1 MSIRKFS
8 KNLLSNF
15 KNVFVDF
22 KHKRVLIISL
32 GFFTAFIL
40 ILSVFP
46 KASKPVEIKETTKS
60 QADNIKE
67 EFSTFGKNVNEN
79 IFIKDVEKQLSD
91 MNNRYEEQKEAV
103 KQLTDH
109 ESFLADYIGKLE
121 SGLKKIDERLA
132 KIETNQTMVS
142 LQNQI
147 SPQQQKSDIELE
159 YVKIMPIEKNNEND
173 KQVRLPI
180 GSYAQG
186 TLLTGVY
193 APVDSSNPLPVLI
206 RLDEA
211 FVGPNNSRVPL
222 KGTFLIGKAYGDITT
237 HRALIQIVSI
247 STVLPDGRAFE
258 KEGSYGYVTDNA
270 HLFGLPGIYVE
281 NTGKQLG
288 VSFISGFM
296 SGASQAFADAE
307 TTSIVGAEGQV
318 SRVVTGNSTKNA
330 TFQGLASSASQL
342 SEYYQKQLEKIV
354 PAVQIEPGKTVY
366 FYVQKG
372 VTIEGLRKSD
382 NLTVQYID

>member
-1 MSIRKFS
+1 MSIRKSF
-8 KNLLSNF
+8 KNLLSHF
-15 KNVFVDF
+15 KNTFVNF

-32 GFFTAFIL
+32 GFFTAFML
-40 ILSVFP
+40 ILSIFP
-46 KASKPVEIKETTKS
+46 KAPKSVAIKETTKS
-60 QADNIKE
+60 QADSIKK
-67 EFSTFGKNVNEN
+67 EFSSFGENVNEK
-79 IFIKDVEKQLSD
+79 IFIRDVEKQLSD
-91 MNNRYEEQKEAV
+91 MDSSYKEQKEAI
-103 KQLTDH
+103 KQITDH

-132 KIETNQTMVS
+132 KIEINQTMTS

-147 SPQQQKSDIELE
+147 FPQQQKSNIDLE
-159 YVKIMPIEKNNEND
+159 YVKIMPIEKNDEND

-211 FVGPNNSRVPL
+211 FVGPNDTRVPL
-222 KGTFLIGKAYGDITT
+222 KGTFLVGKAYGDITT
-237 HRALIQIVSI
+237 HRALIQIISI

-258 KEGSYGYVTDNA
+258 KEGNFGYITDTT

-288 VSFISGFM
+288 LSFISGFM
-296 SGASQAFADAE
+296 SGASQAFADGE
-307 TTSIVGAEGQV
+307 TTSIVGAQGQV
-318 SRVVTGNSTKNA
+318 SKAVTGNSTKNA
-330 TFQGLASSASQL
+330 AFQGLASSSSQL
-342 SEYYQKQLEKIV
+342 SEYYQNQLEKVV
-354 PAVQIEPGKTVY
+354 PAVQIDSGKTVY

-372 VTIEGLRKSD
+372 VTIDGLRKSD
-382 NLTVQYID
+382 NLTVQFID

>member
-1 MSIRKFS
+1 MSIRKSFE
-8 KNLLSNF
+8 NLLSNF
-15 KNVFVDF
+15 KNVFVNF

-46 KASKPVEIKETTKS
+46 KAPKPVEIKETTKS
-60 QADNIKE
+60 QTDSIRQ
-67 EFSTFGKNVNEN
+67 EFSTFGENVNEK

-91 MNNRYEEQKEAV
+91 MNSHYEEQKEAV

-132 KIETNQTMVS
+132 KIETNQMMAS

-147 SPQQQKSDIELE
+147 FPQQQSNIELE
-159 YVKIMPIEKNNEND
+159 YVKIMPIDKNDEND
-173 KQVRLPI
+173 QQVRLPI

-222 KGTFLIGKAYGDITT
+222 KGTFIIGKAYGDITT
-237 HRALIQIVSI
+237 HRALIQIISI

-258 KEGSYGYVTDNA
+258 KEGNYGYITDNN
-270 HLFGLPGIYVE
+270 HIFGLPGIYVE

-288 VSFISGFM
+288 MSFISGFM

-307 TTSIVGAEGQV
+307 TTSIIGAEGQA
-318 SRVVTGNSTKNA
+318 SRIVTGNSTKNA

-342 SEYYQKQLEKIV
+342 SEHYQKQLEKIV
-354 PAVQIEPGKTVY
+354 PAVQIESGKTVY

-372 VTIEGLRKSD
+372 VTIEGLKKSD
-382 NLTVQYID
+382 NLTVQFID